1 MIPGIGSC
9 TGSSLEDGAQ
19 GSMLAKGSSL
29 EDCAQG
35 SMLARAPHWRTVH
48 KGRCLQGIRQGL
60 LSTENDACQSSS
72 LVSSRLHHAA
82 LQFLGMLAP
91 LHTLYTVNMYRYGQT
106 TTLMFNSRHCIVQCS
121 VYTVHM
127 YTCTLMG
134 HLVHPYLQHCMVY
147 TVHMYPSGLLVHSC
161 LQQALHCT
169 VYNVHC
175 THVHIWASRY
185 TRVNSYHCTVQCTVY
200 TVHLYRYGPVS
211 TLMFTAGTALYNKR
225 CTPNACTPMGPCFCP
240 CHE

>member
-9 TGSSLEDGAQ
+9 TSSSLEDGAQ

-134 HLVHPYLQHCMVY
+134 HLVDPYLQHCMVY

-175 THVHIWASRY
+175 THVHIWAPAPALVVSRA
-185 TRVNSYHCTVQCTVY
+185 TPSCSPSPAKSHILAASGVIRPAVNCRAAQ
-200 TVHLYRYGPVS
+200 LS
-211 TLMFTAGTALYNKR
+211 TSVG
-225 CTPNACTPMGPCFCP
+225 
-240 CHE
+240 